1 MAREPELGIKVKVE
15 PQVSKTELSKSI
27 QDQVNQI
34 NKLPQIKVDVV
45 TGSITD
51 DLRKS
56 IESVKMQ
63 FDSSVKDLISQ
74 YVDQLK
80 NATESINKMSSGY
93 IRKLSNA
100 FKSLNDVQS
109 SLYGKSNITSSAAD
123 SAKQMATQISEVS
136 KEASSLRDVF
146 TNLQESFNLLFS
158 DGIRDSDNFNKSFSS
173 SYKSVISQ
181 LKKLESSST
190 SLSKLKSNKS
200 LMSSLGLNED
210 TIDKS
215 IEAIDDFT
223 SRVEEI
229 VDFEN
234 ELKSDQ
240 LKNFTTKDYDDFIS
254 RIRSSE
260 TAKDYFDIDDQ
271 FNLEDL
277 RTSFGYYQD
286 QVISE
291 TSDILDKQ
299 YNLYSNYSKKISKE
313 MKSSDSVAPDDESS
327 KLSKVYESSLDSLI
341 KKQLDLTEAKDK
353 TLQKEIA
360 IGGKTSEITEMIK
373 EQVRSLNSIKFDSSK
388 SHATSQSN
396 KEEVKVSQVD
406 VNSKIKAEDAV
417 ASFPGAIKRQ
427 QPEIKVTTIGKESV
441 DRFSQY
447 VDLMNKLSDIVSK
460 FNTKNLGSIS
470 SEISKTTNSIK
481 SIGESTDKA
490 TSSLETFLKKYSEEY
505 KSAVDVVSSSKTSK
519 PKSSR
524 ESKTSDSDF
533 NNTSTKINIKLPTAQ
548 FEKAKKAV
556 SDYYIEIAQA
566 MVAQEQLNQWT
577 DNLDSSLQNH
587 GQVLK
592 ELANDA
598 RDYIKAVQL
607 AQKQEYKAQSGKSST
622 KLNDNQKSNKVGSNQ
637 ITGAAKTL
645 GRLETELQKL
655 GNEDLSKEF
664 SELKNNFNAF
674 VESADHS
681 LPAFTEIYTSIGNIQ
696 QKVSDLNAT
705 LKDSSKESSKES
717 SVVESIESDEKVL
730 NNYEAAVKR
739 VISLEEK
746 RRSVSSSE
754 PAKAEL
760 YDTELI
766 KAYSDAAAE
775 ESKIF
780 QRNLTSQQSYI
791 DTNNRYE
798 KSIEAII
805 EKQNERIK
813 SEQKAASATV
823 SDETAIQRKINSLER
838 YRASLAKANIS
849 DISSTNQIND
859 AINLANGFMEA
870 ISGAQNKD
878 TATLN
883 FFSKQSIS
891 GIETYKDGVDY
902 IERKVTEINRT
913 VNDILNN
920 RRANIVSTRASTLLE
935 NLRSTVSDY
944 MSKNGNILNSDLGTD
959 FIGLQVRLRADD
971 AIFDVQSLQNEFAT
985 LRARAKDMGLEADT
999 LTSKF
1004 TNLFN
1009 QHFST
1014 MLTMSALHALEN
1026 SLQLILQNVI
1036 DLDTAMTELRKI
1048 TNETSQGYEDFV
1060 NRASKTS
1067 MDLGISLT
1075 DYINSTSEW
1084 ARLGYDMGDSE
1095 QLAKMSTLLA
1105 NVGDGINSASD
1116 AAEYMIS
1123 TLQGFQLDT
1132 SDAEHIVDVINEVA
1146 NTQPIDAQGIAEI
1159 LTRSAAAMNAA
1170 GNTMEE
1176 TVALGT
1182 AMNAVLQNPDS
1193 VGTTLKT
1200 VSMYLRAAKTDAE
1213 EAGIATDG
1221 MASSISELRN
1231 EVKTITG
1238 VDIMADAGGTE
1249 FKSTYQ
1255 ILKEISE
1262 VWQDISDVDQ
1272 ANLTELLA
1280 GKRNGNALIA
1290 LLQNFD
1296 TVESALAS
1304 ANNAAGS
1311 AMKENETYLNSI
1323 QGSINRFTSAFQ
1335 SLSSTILDSG
1345 VVKGIVDIGTSF
1357 IQLTENIVDLVGVM
1371 PLLSGAF
1378 TSAFTVGKPKMTGFC
1393 VPTITLAVT
1402 LNELLLSKRVIC

>member
-341 KKQLDLTEAKDK
+341 KKQSDLTEAKDK
-353 TLQKEIA
+353 KKQKEIA

-388 SHATSQSN
+388 SHATSQNN

-406 VNSKIKAEDAV
+406 VNSQIKAEDAV

-427 QPEIKVTTIGKESV
+427 QPEIKVTTIEKDAV

-505 KSAVDVVSSSKTSK
+505 RSA
-519 PKSSR
+519 
-524 ESKTSDSDF
+524 SDSDF

-607 AQKQEYKAQSGKSST
+607 AQKQESKDQSGKSST

-674 VESADHS
+674 VGSADHS

-705 LKDSSKESSKES
+705 LKDSFKESSKES

-730 NNYEAAVKR
+730 NNYETAVKR

-883 FFSKQSIS
+883 FFSKQNIS

-1036 DLDTAMTELRKI
+1036 DLDTAMTELRKV

-1296 TVESALAS
+1296 TVESALSS

>member
-341 KKQLDLTEAKDK
+341 KKQSDLTEAKDK

-406 VNSKIKAEDAV
+406 VNSQIKAEDAV

-427 QPEIKVTTIGKESV
+427 QPEIKVTTIGKEAV

-490 TSSLETFLKKYSEEY
+490 TSSLETFLKKYR
-505 KSAVDVVSSSKTSK
+505 SAVDVVSSSKTS
-519 PKSSR
+519 
-524 ESKTSDSDF
+524 DSDF
-533 NNTSTKINIKLPTAQ
+533 NNISTKINIKLPTAQ

-607 AQKQEYKAQSGKSST
+607 AQKQESKDQSGKSNT

-637 ITGAAKTL
+637 IAGAAKTL

-717 SVVESIESDEKVL
+717 SVVESI
-730 NNYEAAVKR
+730 
-739 VISLEEK
+739 
-746 RRSVSSSE
+746 
-754 PAKAEL
+754 
-760 YDTELI
+760 
-766 KAYSDAAAE
+766 
-775 ESKIF
+775 
-780 QRNLTSQQSYI
+780 
-791 DTNNRYE
+791 
-798 KSIEAII
+798 
-805 EKQNERIK
+805 
-813 SEQKAASATV
+813 
-823 SDETAIQRKINSLER
+823 
-838 YRASLAKANIS
+838 
-849 DISSTNQIND
+849 
-859 AINLANGFMEA
+859 
-870 ISGAQNKD
+870 
-878 TATLN
+878 
-883 FFSKQSIS
+883 
-891 GIETYKDGVDY
+891 
-902 IERKVTEINRT
+902 
-913 VNDILNN
+913 
-920 RRANIVSTRASTLLE
+920 
-935 NLRSTVSDY
+935 
-944 MSKNGNILNSDLGTD
+944 
-959 FIGLQVRLRADD
+959 
-971 AIFDVQSLQNEFAT
+971 
-985 LRARAKDMGLEADT
+985 
-999 LTSKF
+999 
-1004 TNLFN
+1004 
-1009 QHFST
+1009 
-1014 MLTMSALHALEN
+1014 
-1026 SLQLILQNVI
+1026 
-1036 DLDTAMTELRKI
+1036 
-1048 TNETSQGYEDFV
+1048 
-1060 NRASKTS
+1060 
-1067 MDLGISLT
+1067 
-1075 DYINSTSEW
+1075 
-1084 ARLGYDMGDSE
+1084 
-1095 QLAKMSTLLA
+1095 
-1105 NVGDGINSASD
+1105 
-1116 AAEYMIS
+1116 
-1123 TLQGFQLDT
+1123 
-1132 SDAEHIVDVINEVA
+1132 
-1146 NTQPIDAQGIAEI
+1146 
-1159 LTRSAAAMNAA
+1159 
-1170 GNTMEE
+1170 
-1176 TVALGT
+1176 
-1182 AMNAVLQNPDS
+1182 
-1193 VGTTLKT
+1193 
-1200 VSMYLRAAKTDAE
+1200 
-1213 EAGIATDG
+1213 
-1221 MASSISELRN
+1221 
-1231 EVKTITG
+1231 
-1238 VDIMADAGGTE
+1238 
-1249 FKSTYQ
+1249 
-1255 ILKEISE
+1255 
-1262 VWQDISDVDQ
+1262 
-1272 ANLTELLA
+1272 
-1280 GKRNGNALIA
+1280 
-1290 LLQNFD
+1290 
-1296 TVESALAS
+1296 
-1304 ANNAAGS
+1304 
-1311 AMKENETYLNSI
+1311 
-1323 QGSINRFTSAFQ
+1323 
-1335 SLSSTILDSG
+1335 
-1345 VVKGIVDIGTSF
+1345 
-1357 IQLTENIVDLVGVM
+1357 
-1371 PLLSGAF
+1371 
-1378 TSAFTVGKPKMTGFC
+1378 
-1393 VPTITLAVT
+1393 
-1402 LNELLLSKRVIC
+1402 

>member
-100 FKSLNDVQS
+100 FKSLNDVQA

-341 KKQLDLTEAKDK
+341 KKQSDLTEAKDK

-388 SHATSQSN
+388 SYATSQNN

-406 VNSKIKAEDAV
+406 VNSQIKAEDAV

-427 QPEIKVTTIGKESV
+427 QPEIKVTTIEKDAV

-505 KSAVDVVSSSKTSK
+505 RSA
-519 PKSSR
+519 
-524 ESKTSDSDF
+524 SDSDF

-607 AQKQEYKAQSGKSST
+607 AQKQESKDQSGKSST

-674 VESADHS
+674 VGSADHS

-705 LKDSSKESSKES
+705 LKDSFKESSKES

-730 NNYEAAVKR
+730 NNYETAVKR

-791 DTNNRYE
+791 DANNRYE

-883 FFSKQSIS
+883 FFSKQNIS

-1036 DLDTAMTELRKI
+1036 DLDTAMTELRKV

-1296 TVESALAS
+1296 TVESALSS

>member
-146 TNLQESFNLLFS
+146 ANLQESFNLLFS

-341 KKQLDLTEAKDK
+341 KKQSDLTEAKDK

-388 SHATSQSN
+388 SHATSQNN
-396 KEEVKVSQVD
+396 KEEVKASQVD
-406 VNSKIKAEDAV
+406 VNSQIKAEDAV

-427 QPEIKVTTIGKESV
+427 QPEIKVTTIGKEAI

-470 SEISKTTNSIK
+470 SGISKTTDSIK
-481 SIGESTDKA
+481 SIGESTDKE

-505 KSAVDVVSSSKTSK
+505 RSAVDVVS
-519 PKSSR
+519 
-524 ESKTSDSDF
+524 
-533 NNTSTKINIKLPTAQ
+533 KINIKLPTAQ
-548 FEKAKKAV
+548 FEKAKKAI

-607 AQKQEYKAQSGKSST
+607 AQKQESKAQSGKSST

-883 FFSKQSIS
+883 FFSKQNIS

-1036 DLDTAMTELRKI
+1036 DLDTAMTELRKV
-1048 TNETSQGYEDFV
+1048 TNETSQGYEEFV

-1075 DYINSTSEW
+1075 DYISSTSEW

-1357 IQLTENIVDLVGVM
+1357 IQLTENIVDLVGVI

>member
-100 FKSLNDVQS
+100 FKSLNDVQT

-313 MKSSDSVAPDDESS
+313 MKSSDSVVPDDESS

-341 KKQLDLTEAKDK
+341 KKQSDLTEAKDK

-396 KEEVKVSQVD
+396 KEEVKASQVD
-406 VNSKIKAEDAV
+406 VNSQIKAEDAV

-441 DRFSQY
+441 DSFSKY

-490 TSSLETFLKKYSEEY
+490 TSGLETFLKKYSEEY
-505 KSAVDVVSSSKTSK
+505 RSAVDVVS
-519 PKSSR
+519 R
-524 ESKTSDSDF
+524 
-533 NNTSTKINIKLPTAQ
+533 INIKLPTAQ

-607 AQKQEYKAQSGKSST
+607 AQKQESKAQSGKSST

-746 RRSVSSSE
+746 RRSVPSSE

-883 FFSKQSIS
+883 FFSKQNIS

-1036 DLDTAMTELRKI
+1036 DLDTAMTELRKV